1 MGLNMKWK
9 GQIYLKTKMMAV
21 LPLRKGRNEIMGLFY
36 TCVCYAALGM
46 AIIAL
51 ANRSHSRWLQ
61 AFGICMLCIAIIPLI
76 GVTVSMVLPKDGTYE
91 AVRDGEI
98 VTYSKCYKEHGH
110 NVCEMPLLKNKVF
123 VDDFWKK

>member
-1 MGLNMKWK
+1 MS
-9 GQIYLKTKMMAV
+9 
-21 LPLRKGRNEIMGLFY
+21 LFY

-110 NVCEMPLLKNKVF
+110 NVCEMPLLKNKVV

>member
-1 MGLNMKWK
+1 
-9 GQIYLKTKMMAV
+9 
-21 LPLRKGRNEIMGLFY
+21 MGLFN

-61 AFGICMLCIAIIPLI
+61 VIGNCVLCIAIIPLI
-76 GVTVSMVLPKDGTYE
+76 GVTILMVLPKDGKYE

-98 VTYSKCYKEHGH
+98 VTYSKCYKEHGQ
-110 NVCEMPLLKNKVF
+110 NVCEGTFNSKVI
-123 VDDFWKK
+123 VDDYWRKQKVIKLD

>member
-1 MGLNMKWK
+1 MMGS
-9 GQIYLKTKMMAV
+9 
-21 LPLRKGRNEIMGLFY
+21 FY
-36 TCVCYAALGM
+36 ICVCYAVLGM

-110 NVCEMPLLKNKVF
+110 NVCKGAFNNKEIVE
-123 VDDFWKK
+123 DYWKK